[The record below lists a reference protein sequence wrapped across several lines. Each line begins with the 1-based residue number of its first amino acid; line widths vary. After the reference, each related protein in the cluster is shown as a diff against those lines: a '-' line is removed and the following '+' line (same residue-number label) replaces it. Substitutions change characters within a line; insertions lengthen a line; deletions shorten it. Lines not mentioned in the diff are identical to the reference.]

1 MVDVV
6 VKRSEVE
13 EVVDAT
19 EAVWARRAE
28 SSRVR
33 RFTCGEEGEVSG
45 ILTCACICMS
55 EDRLGSNVNVQ
66 CFLAL
71 SRVRDVILLR

>member
-19 EAVWARRAE
+19 EAVWARRAD

-33 RFTCGEEGEVSG
+33 R
-45 ILTCACICMS
+45 LTCVAWG
-55 EDRLGSNVNVQ
+55 D
-66 CFLAL
+66 
-71 SRVRDVILLR
+71 

>member
-1 MVDVV
+1 MVV

-13 EVVDAT
+13 DVVEAT

-33 RFTCGEEGEVSG
+33 RFTWTTFVSMFYVLCLVWMRG
-45 ILTCACICMS
+45 LFELVGDGVWTYDA
-55 EDRLGSNVNVQ
+55 
-66 CFLAL
+66 FLFFL
-71 SRVRDVILLR
+71 EF